1 MSNRS
6 DVFAAIE
13 RYKQGFDEHDDE
25 KIRDAFVWPHTLLAN
40 GTTTTL
46 HEPLVTTAEMKATKN
61 WARSIN
67 WEIDVIAAS
76 NTSAHVAVRNV
87 ERVRADGSLI
97 ECVSGFYALTK
108 TDKGWKIFAIS
119 AITSPD

>member
-13 RYKQGFDEHDDE
+13 RYKQGFDEYDDE

-46 HEPLVTTAEMKATKN
+46 HEPLVTTAEIKATKN

-108 TDKGWKIFAIS
+108 TDKG
-119 AITSPD
+119 